1 VSDNGKPPERY
12 GRGQHPNS
20 RAQLKPGAGRWKPGQ
35 PSPNLRS
42 GLYSENPGPLILNGY
57 AKEIEAALGDVVPR
71 GPDGE
76 PLPQFA
82 AALQVVALMALQ
94 IERCRNFL
102 AGHGD
107 TDERG
112 RWRPENDALDKKLA
126 SYLNALDRMGATPAA
141 YGRLGLNIAQVED
154 LALRRARD
162 LEEADRDLEEE
173 SP

>member
-1 VSDNGKPPERY
+1 MADRKPVGGGGAGNPRSLA
-12 GRGQHPNS
+12 N
-20 RAQLKPGAGRWKPGQ
+20 LKPGAGAWKPEH
-35 PSPNLRS
+35 PSPNVKHGLRS
-42 GLYSENPGPLILNGY
+42 RNPGPLILNGY
-57 AKEIEAALGDVVPR
+57 ALDIETALGAAVPR
-71 GPDGE
+71 GPDGA

-82 AALQVVALMALQ
+82 AALQAVALMALQ

-107 TDERG
+107 TDSRG

-154 LALRRARD
+154 LAVRRARD
-162 LEEADRDLEEE
+162 LEEADRDDE
-173 SP
+173 